1 MNWYLVH
8 TKPRQEHCALENL
21 QNQGYTCY
29 LPMLAAEKL
38 QRGKLQLV
46 SSPLFPR
53 YLFIQLDTQL
63 QGKSWA
69 PIRSTKGVSRL
80 VCFGTDPA
88 RVHDSLVSSLKEHET
103 QACQNPE
110 HLFTPGEKLHIT
122 EGPFQGLEAIYDM
135 PDGESR
141 VMVLIELL
149 SKPVRLAVSPAQLKK
164 AG

>member
-8 TKPRQEHCALENL
+8 TKPRQETCALENL
-21 QNQGYTCY
+21 QNQGFTCY
-29 LPMLAAEKL
+29 LPMLACEKL
-38 QRGKLQLV
+38 VRGKLQ
-46 SSPLFPR
+46 STCTPLFPR

-69 PIRSTKGVSRL
+69 PIRSTKGVHRL

-88 RVHDSLVSSLKEHET
+88 RVDPALVNALQQHEA
-103 QACQNPE
+103 QALQQPQK
-110 HLFTPGEKLHIT
+110 LFTKGEKVHVL

-135 PDGESR
+135 ADGESR

-149 SKPVRLAVSPAQLKK
+149 SKPVRVPVSPSQLKK